1 MESFNKKVVIITGGS
16 SGIGLATAESLLRNN
31 YKVAIV
37 GRDITKGKQAEKKL
51 KLIAEE
57 CQFFQADISQVAE
70 CERVV
75 QAVVNFFGRVD
86 ALVNSAGVYL
96 EKLLAEM
103 TEQDYQELM
112 DINVKGTYFMC
123 KYVVPELRKTSAGAI
138 VNVSSDAGQNGNLLC
153 SAYCASKGAV
163 NTFTKALALE
173 LSPYNI
179 RVNAVCPG
187 DIDTPLTRAQLST
200 YPNPEAC
207 LKEMQSLY
215 PSNRI
220 GKAEEVAAVI
230 GFLLSDAA
238 SFVVGA
244 LWAVDGGITA
254 C

>member
-1 MESFNKKVVIITGGS
+1 MKKVVIITGGS
-16 SGIGLATAESLLRNN
+16 SGIGLATAQFLLQAN
-31 YKVAIV
+31 YQVAIV
-37 GRDITKGKQAEKKL
+37 GRDVVKGNLAAKSL
-51 KLIAEE
+51 GVD
-57 CQFFQADISQVAE
+57 CQFFQADISKAYD
-70 CERVV
+70 CEQVV
-75 QAVVNFFGRVD
+75 QAVVTTWGRVD

-103 TEQDYQELM
+103 TEDDYQELM
-112 DINVKGTYFMC
+112 DTNVKGTYFMC
-123 KYVVPELRKTSAGAI
+123 KYVEPELRKTSAGAI

-163 NTFTKALALE
+163 NTLTKALALE

-187 DIDTPLTRAQLST
+187 DIDTPLTRTQLNS
-200 YPNPEAC
+200 YPNPEEC

-215 PSNRI
+215 PGNRI

>member
-1 MESFNKKVVIITGGS
+1 MKKVVIITGGS
-16 SGIGLATAESLLRNN
+16 SGIGLATAKFLLQAN
-31 YKVAIV
+31 YQVAIV
-37 GRDITKGKQAEKKL
+37 GRDVVKGNLAAKSL
-51 KLIAEE
+51 GVD
-57 CQFFQADISQVAE
+57 CQFFQADISKAYD
-70 CERVV
+70 CEQVV
-75 QAVVNFFGRVD
+75 QAVVTTWGRVD

-103 TEQDYQELM
+103 TEDDYQELM
-112 DINVKGTYFMC
+112 DTNVKGTYFMC

-163 NTFTKALALE
+163 NTLTKALALE

-187 DIDTPLTRAQLST
+187 DIDTPLTRTQLNS
-200 YPNPEAC
+200 YPNPEEC

-215 PSNRI
+215 PGNRI

>member
-1 MESFNKKVVIITGGS
+1 MKKVVIITGGS
-16 SGIGLATAESLLRNN
+16 SGIGLATAKLLLQAN
-31 YKVAIV
+31 YQVAIV
-37 GRDITKGKQAEKKL
+37 GRDIVKGNLAAKGL
-51 KLIAEE
+51 GLD
-57 CQFFQADISQVAE
+57 CQFFQADISKAYD
-70 CERVV
+70 CEQVV
-75 QAVVNFFGRVD
+75 QAVVTTWGRVD

-103 TEQDYQELM
+103 TEDDYQELM
-112 DINVKGTYFMC
+112 DTNVKGTYFMC
-123 KYVVPELRKTSAGAI
+123 KYVVPELRKTLAGAI

-163 NTFTKALALE
+163 NTLTKALALE

-187 DIDTPLTRAQLST
+187 DIDTPLTRTQLNN
-200 YPNPEAC
+200 YPNPEEC

-215 PSNRI
+215 PGNRI

>member
-1 MESFNKKVVIITGGS
+1 MKKVVIITGGS
-16 SGIGLATAESLLRNN
+16 SGIGLATAQFLLQAN
-31 YKVAIV
+31 YQVAIV
-37 GRDITKGKQAEKKL
+37 GRDVVKGNLAAKSL
-51 KLIAEE
+51 GVD
-57 CQFFQADISQVAE
+57 CQFFQADISKAYD
-70 CERVV
+70 CEQVV
-75 QAVVNFFGRVD
+75 QAVVTTWGRVD
-86 ALVNSAGVYL
+86 ALVNSAGLYL

-103 TEQDYQELM
+103 TEDDYQELM
-112 DINVKGTYFMC
+112 DTNVKGTYFMC

-163 NTFTKALALE
+163 NTLTKALALE

-187 DIDTPLTRAQLST
+187 DIDTPLTRTQLNS
-200 YPNPEAC
+200 YPNPEEC

-215 PSNRI
+215 PGNRI

>member
-1 MESFNKKVVIITGGS
+1 MKKVVIITGGS
-16 SGIGLATAESLLRNN
+16 SGIGLATAKLLLQAN
-31 YKVAIV
+31 YQVAIV
-37 GRDITKGKQAEKKL
+37 GRDIVKGNLAANSL
-51 KLIAEE
+51 GGD
-57 CQFFQADISQVAE
+57 CQFFQADISKAYD
-70 CERVV
+70 CEQLV
-75 QAVVNFFGRVD
+75 QAVVTTWGRVD

-103 TEQDYQELM
+103 SEDDYQELM

-163 NTFTKALALE
+163 NTLTKALALE

-187 DIDTPLTRAQLST
+187 DIDTPLTRAQLNS
-200 YPNPEAC
+200 YPNPEEC

-215 PSNRI
+215 PGNRI

-230 GFLLSDAA
+230 EFLLSDAA